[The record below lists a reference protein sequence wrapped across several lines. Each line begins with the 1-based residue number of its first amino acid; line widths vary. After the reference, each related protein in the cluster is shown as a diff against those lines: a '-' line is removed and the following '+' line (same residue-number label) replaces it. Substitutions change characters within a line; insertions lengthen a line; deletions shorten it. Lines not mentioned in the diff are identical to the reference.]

1 MHSSNHA
8 SLHQRPRNRQP
19 SEGEP
24 KVRSISRLQWRRNQ
38 TRTPLDV
45 RLFQLVQ
52 CSQASILVLLL
63 LSTLYFCTSSI
74 ACKFV
79 QEEIEQGASNDAAWG
94 VASSRRAL
102 VSQSVLGRSWG
113 AEILA
118 CFAASEIEMGAWH
131 EQHTNSNCEN
141 MFSMQ
146 PSRVTHD
153 ARTPHCA
160 VSQVECC
167 RWLWRV
173 VCCELSSCVICLQ
186 LLQLTWLQAALFKR
200 CSCPLPSERSVKS
213 AGREREKERVRVA
226 DGTKPT

>member
-79 QEEIEQGASNDAAWG
+79 QEEIEQGGSNGAAWG

-102 VSQSVLGRSWG
+102 VSQSVLERSWG

-118 CFAASEIEMGAWH
+118 CFAASEIEMGA
-131 EQHTNSNCEN
+131 
-141 MFSMQ
+141 
-146 PSRVTHD
+146 
-153 ARTPHCA
+153 
-160 VSQVECC
+160 
-167 RWLWRV
+167 
-173 VCCELSSCVICLQ
+173 
-186 LLQLTWLQAALFKR
+186 
-200 CSCPLPSERSVKS
+200 
-213 AGREREKERVRVA
+213 
-226 DGTKPT
+226 